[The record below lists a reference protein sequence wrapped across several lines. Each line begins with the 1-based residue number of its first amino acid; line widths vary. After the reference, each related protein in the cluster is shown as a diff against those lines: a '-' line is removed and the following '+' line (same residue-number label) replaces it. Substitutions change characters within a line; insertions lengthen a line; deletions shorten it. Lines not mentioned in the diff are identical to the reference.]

1 MKRLLIIRP
10 EPGASVTLA
19 RAREMGLD
27 VVAVPLFAV
36 EPVAWE
42 AVDPAEFRG
51 IVATSA
57 NVFRH
62 GGEQLERLKNLP
74 VYAVGEATAEA
85 AKEAGFHVAMVGG
98 GGRVELGERLPGGR
112 LLHLAGSDHLP
123 VGDAEAV
130 TVYVNGAIV
139 PPPPIDAS
147 NAVVVVHSPRA
158 GRRLAELI
166 KERGAT
172 AIAAISEQAA
182 KACGEGW
189 AEIAVAS
196 QPRDPP
202 LLALAAKLCQ
212 NDGQ

>member
-57 NVFRH
+57 NAFRH

-85 AKEAGFHVAMVGG
+85 AKEAGFHVAMVGE

-123 VGDAEAV
+123 AGDAEAV
-130 TVYVNGAIV
+130 TVYVNGAID

-158 GRRLAELI
+158 GRRLAELV